1 MVTILNPWTLGPLN
15 PVFLFRLRSAYR
27 TEEFPQIQEADMP
40 SFRAAGASVQG
51 AIANRA
57 HFHDLHYTLSKT
69 GSSRAGLT
77 GRTGRLAGR
86 L

>member
-1 MVTILNPWTLGPLN
+1 MVTVLNPWTLGPLN

-40 SFRAAGASVQG
+40 SFRAAGAFVQG
-51 AIANRA
+51 VIANRA

-69 GSSRAGLT
+69 GSSRTYLRRKAGHLT
-77 GRTGRLAGR
+77 GRR
-86 L
+86 